1 MTGVSAQC
9 ESCHRQIVTSNG
21 GTLSKDTVLYMD
33 WHITDDGR
41 YFCPTHNNQD
51 WPAIPAALLPREV

>member
-9 ESCHRQIVTSNG
+9 ESCHRQIVPSNG
-21 GTLSKDTVLYMD
+21 GPLSKDTVLYMD

-41 YFCPTHNNQD
+41 YFCPTHKNQD
-51 WPAIPAALLPREV
+51 